1 MYRTAGAETK
11 VKRLHLVRSLETDP
25 WANLALEEYL
35 VDLCPGDEATLY
47 LWQNAH
53 TVVIGRNQNAWSE
66 CRLELLE
73 KEEGRLA
80 RRSTGGG
87 AVYHD
92 LGNLNFSFIMPRT
105 LYNMNRQLGVLLH
118 ALQGLGVEAEF
129 SGRNDLLV
137 RGRKFS
143 GNAYQ
148 LKRHCGLHHGTL
160 LVSVDME
167 RLSRYLHVDPEKLR
181 SKGVRSVKSR
191 VINLREIA
199 PRLDMEELRLAVEN
213 SFLGEYPHSDVVQES
228 GFPSNEAF
236 EALRERYSDPRWIY
250 GKSPPCGAAMRHRF
264 RWGLADLRFDVVSGR
279 VCNVA
284 LYSDAMDGEAIHAIA
299 AILDGLPF
307 RWEALASAIRDLAP
321 RSTEAE
327 DVARWLDSA
336 LLTER

>member
-1 MYRTAGAETK
+1 MYCTAGAETK
-11 VKRLHLVRSLETDP
+11 VKRLHLVRSLETNP

-118 ALQGLGVEAEF
+118 ACRGLESRRVLWPERFARPGKEV
-129 SGRNDLLV
+129 L
-137 RGRKFS
+137 RKRLS
-143 GNAYQ
+143 AQ
-148 LKRHCGLHHGTL
+148 RHCGLHHGTL

-167 RLSRYLHVDPEKLR
+167 RLSRYLH
-181 SKGVRSVKSR
+181 
-191 VINLREIA
+191 I
-199 PRLDMEELRLAVEN
+199 
-213 SFLGEYPHSDVVQES
+213 
-228 GFPSNEAF
+228 
-236 EALRERYSDPRWIY
+236 DPR
-250 GKSPPCGAAMRHRF
+250 SCGPRA
-264 RWGLADLRFDVVSGR
+264 SG
-279 VCNVA
+279 
-284 LYSDAMDGEAIHAIA
+284 
-299 AILDGLPF
+299 P
-307 RWEALASAIRDLAP
+307 
-321 RSTEAE
+321 
-327 DVARWLDSA
+327 
-336 LLTER
+336 